1 MPLIRAN
8 ALRETDHPANLTDA
22 ATSSHGGRPSV
33 RRWFVLALISAL
45 GMTEAF
51 VMGCL
56 LAWQGL
62 LSAAG
67 EVNTSVDNSWRR
79 LRMLLVRRWR
89 AVWKRPKQPPPPAS
103 GKQQAG
109 ATRTTVTVTTT
120 RARTIIKFTDHSK
133 EEKEAPPSAEARDG
147 YGSWGVG
154 RWPPHLLARDAEA
167 EGEEVEARGGERA
180 GSIATASDEDEGGE
194 HFGI

>member
-1 MPLIRAN
+1 MPSQA
-8 ALRETDHPANLTDA
+8 
-22 ATSSHGGRPSV
+22 SKS
-33 RRWFVLALISAL
+33 RRGI
-45 GMTEAF
+45 
-51 VMGCL
+51 
-56 LAWQGL
+56 

-120 RARTIIKFTDHSK
+120 RARTIIKFTDHGK
-133 EEKEAPPSAEARDG
+133 EEKEAPPKPFLPLELNPPDNLKLLPRQRHCTVKVMDGKYRDRVYIIG
-147 YGSWGVG
+147 GNTKK
-154 RWPPHLLARDAEA
+154 E
-167 EGEEVEARGGERA
+167 EGCYDDFL
-180 GSIATASDEDEGGE
+180 ILD
-194 HFGI
+194 F